1 MMANTRPYGIML
13 QKPVLK
19 QMRSVP
25 PVVLRH
31 IGERIA
37 ALANDP
43 IPTQAEPIQG
53 YKGHFRIR
61 IGSYRV
67 IYEVTHTIRIIT
79 IVRIAHRK
87 DVYRNL

>member
-1 MMANTRPYGIML
+1 MADAKRPYQITV

-19 QMRSVP
+19 QMRFIP
-25 PVVLRH
+25 PVVLGHVR
-31 IGERIA
+31 ERIA
-37 ALANDP
+37 ALADDP
-43 IPTQAEPIQG
+43 VPAQAEPIQG
-53 YKGHFRIR
+53 YKGYFRIR

-67 IYEVTHTIRIIT
+67 IYEVAHTIRIIT